1 MQSGSNPPPT
11 PPPSHTH
18 ILTHP
23 HQETIA
29 NLSSKVE
36 NLKMQM
42 ATLRHSLSQQND
54 DDDEKRSIMF
64 TRLDSERNKRTLK
77 VALEDDMISPTTY
90 DKVWVTACSL

>member
-1 MQSGSNPPPT
+1 
-11 PPPSHTH
+11 
-18 ILTHP
+18 
-23 HQETIA
+23 
-29 NLSSKVE
+29 
-36 NLKMQM
+36 MQM

-77 VALEDDMISPTTY
+77 AALEDDMILPTTY